1 MWGIWE
7 KIWVSSLFTAKFSF
21 ASCLCFYNCVAESF
35 VVVVSP
41 ASSVSHPL
49 FVHSSLTHLKFP
61 PLKDIIVPN
70 LDSSALHHYVRF
82 TILSFH
88 TE

>member
-41 ASSVSHPL
+41 ASSCVP
-49 FVHSSLTHLKFP
+49 SLVCALLSDASQIPTSQGHYRTKPRFFC
-61 PLKDIIVPN
+61 
-70 LDSSALHHYVRF
+70 SASLC
-82 TILSFH
+82 
-88 TE
+88 